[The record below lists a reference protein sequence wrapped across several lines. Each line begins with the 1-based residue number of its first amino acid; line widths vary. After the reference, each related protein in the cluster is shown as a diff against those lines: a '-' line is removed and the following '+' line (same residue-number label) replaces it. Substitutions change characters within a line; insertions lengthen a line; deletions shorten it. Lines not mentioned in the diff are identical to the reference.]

1 MKIKFVLGPYG
12 YEVVIGN
19 INEKIYNKYS
29 QNNDA
34 LRDVVT
40 GFEEDSEI
48 KEWSDM
54 DDIAHNYGAVLEEE
68 GTDQYLKILDEKNAV
83 LLNIPL
89 TLDEIQNK
97 GFNIKEDI
105 KHSLE
110 EDLSDKFYF
119 FGQSGEKGE
128 WENLDQLFEVREFKP
143 SEFNIHIANLD
154 GLKIIYAISYKDKE
168 KTQLSVESS
177 NPNFQ
182 NFEVR
187 MGDDV

>member
-12 YEVVIGN
+12 YEVVLGN
-19 INEKIYNKYS
+19 ISEQVYNKYS

-34 LRDVVT
+34 LRDAVT
-40 GFEEDSEI
+40 GFEEDPEI

-54 DDIAHNYGAVLEEE
+54 DDIAHNYGAVLEED
-68 GTDQYLKILDEKNAV
+68 GTDQYLKILDEKNNE

-97 GFNIKEDI
+97 GFKIKEDV

-110 EDLSDKFYF
+110 EDLSEKFYF
-119 FGQSGEKGE
+119 YGQSGEKGE
-128 WENLDQLFEVREFKP
+128 WENLDQMFEVNEFKP
-143 SEFNIHIANLD
+143 GKFTIHIANLD
-154 GLKIIYAISYKDKE
+154 GLKIIYAISYKVMK
-168 KTQLSVESS
+168 KIQLSVVSS

-187 MGDDV
+187 MGDDI

>member
-12 YEVVIGN
+12 YEVVLGN
-19 INEKIYNKYS
+19 ISEKIYNKYI
-29 QNNDA
+29 QDNDA
-34 LRDVVT
+34 LRDAVT
-40 GFEEDSEI
+40 GFEENSDI

-54 DDIAHNYGAVLEEE
+54 DDIAHNYGAVLEGE
-68 GTDQYLKILDEKNAV
+68 GTDQYLKILGENNKE

-89 TLDEIQNK
+89 TLNEIQTK

-105 KHSLE
+105 KYSLE
-110 EDLSDKFYF
+110 ENLSEKFYF

-128 WENLDQLFEVREFKP
+128 WENLDKLFEVSEFKP
-143 SEFNIHIANLD
+143 SEFNLHLANLD